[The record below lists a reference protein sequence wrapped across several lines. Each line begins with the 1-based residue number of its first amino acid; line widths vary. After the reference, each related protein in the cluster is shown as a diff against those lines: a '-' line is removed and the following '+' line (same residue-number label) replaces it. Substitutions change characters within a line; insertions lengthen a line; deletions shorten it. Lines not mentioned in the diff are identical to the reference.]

1 MKIRSRWVTQIL
13 AVCAVVSLRLLYAT
27 CRVRA
32 IEFEPDTSPY
42 RKRGPDQPERFLYSI
57 WHDVLVMAI
66 FSGKPQNVAGLVSRH
81 QDGSYLADSMKLI
94 GIEPIRG
101 SSKRGGTQALK
112 QCLDAAGKYHIAIT
126 PDGPRGPRHVPKEGI
141 LFMASITGRRIV
153 PIAAAC
159 RRGWRIQGN
168 WTDMLLPLPFSEVY
182 IKAGE
187 PMSVPPGL
195 SREEL
200 KGWVELLTERMKLL
214 TQEVEA
220 EYGQAEPLEEKSAS
234 ETTSKAA

>member
-1 MKIRSRWVTQIL
+1 MKIRSHWLTQFL
-13 AVCAVVSLRLLYAT
+13 AVCAVVSLRTLYAT

-32 IEFEPDTSPY
+32 VEVEPDTSPY
-42 RKRGPDQPERFLYSI
+42 RKRRDDQPERFLYSI

-66 FSGKPQNVAGLVSRH
+66 FSGKPQHMAGLVSRH
-81 QDGSYLADSMKLI
+81 QDGSYLADSMKLV

-112 QCLDAAGKYHIAIT
+112 QCLDAAGKFHVSIT

-141 LFMASITGRRIV
+141 LFMASLTGRRIV
-153 PIAAAC
+153 PVAAAC

-168 WTDMLLPLPFSEVY
+168 WTDMLLPLPFTEIY

-187 PMSVPPGL
+187 PLSVPPDL

-200 KGWVELLTERMKLL
+200 KVWVEKLTERMEQL
-214 TQEVEA
+214 TNEVEA
-220 EYGQAEPLEEKSAS
+220 VYGQAKPLEEKPAGDTS
-234 ETTSKAA
+234 SKAA